1 MKILFLKSLV
11 LTYWQPSS
19 FVTGHPREFLRELS
33 RINLFCIAISIN
45 NVKVIQIII
54 VTIVFYGST
63 RIRHSIKILN
73 NFSCI
78 QTSNFQ
84 DIYFLYIKLFHRAL
98 HFEKLRRTRCL
109 RPWVTKSFTET
120 EIEMNFVAKSSCRL
134 RFATFIFIHYIPI
147 MTSINFEIST
157 CSNLLYKILMFIF
170 FKSHLNYVHISVCI
184 CETLV

>member
-1 MKILFLKSLV
+1 MLEVLLYTLERFSISPILMPPQPVSLHNEISTHRYFHRLNICTSVYTQVNSSSDRIYLNMKILFLKSLV

-98 HFEKLRRTRCL
+98 HFE
-109 RPWVTKSFTET
+109 
-120 EIEMNFVAKSSCRL
+120 N
-134 RFATFIFIHYIPI
+134 
-147 MTSINFEIST
+147 
-157 CSNLLYKILMFIF
+157 
-170 FKSHLNYVHISVCI
+170 
-184 CETLV
+184 